1 MVLVSKP
8 QSKALPNQIQ
18 SLLSS
23 AGVQDKRGRDG
34 VSSWVWED
42 KTLKSTQKCWHQ
54 KHQWLTMKQ
63 GWKPHH
69 LIQQCDGVPR
79 QI

>member
-1 MVLVSKP
+1 MSIHGLISRNTMMNKT
-8 QSKALPNQIQ
+8 ATL
-18 SLLSS
+18 
-23 AGVQDKRGRDG
+23 ADFME
-34 VSSWVWED
+34 WED

-54 KHQWLTMKQ
+54 KQQWLTMKQ
-63 GWKPHH
+63 GWETHH